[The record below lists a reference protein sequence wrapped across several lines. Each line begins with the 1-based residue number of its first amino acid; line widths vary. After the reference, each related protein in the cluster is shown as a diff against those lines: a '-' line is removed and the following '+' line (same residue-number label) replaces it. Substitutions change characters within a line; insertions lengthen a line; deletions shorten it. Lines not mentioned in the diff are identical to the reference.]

1 MIVDTDTFNQI
12 LELDEDE
19 DSHDFSQP
27 MVWDYFEQAEK
38 TFISMDDALLV
49 SCHVA
54 VPLRIP
60 HSRHTFLDSAKE
72 DLNTL
77 SSLGHFLKGSSAAL
91 GLSRV
96 QHTCEEIQHVGDLRD
111 EKSEKNLKPTEAL
124 KRMGKLLKRVKI
136 EYKEAQAWMKNF
148 YGEVAHE

>member
-1 MIVDTDTFNQI
+1 QIIDTETFNQI

-38 TFISMDDALLV
+38 TFITMDDA
-49 SCHVA
+49 
-54 VPLRIP
+54 
-60 HSRHTFLDSAKE
+60 FAKE
-72 DLNTL
+72 DLESL

-96 QHTCEEIQHVGDLRD
+96 QHTCEQIQHVGNLRD
-111 EKSEKNLKPTEAL
+111 EKSEKNLKPAEAL
-124 KRMGKLLKRVKI
+124 KQMGKLLKRVKI
-136 EYKEAQAWMKNF
+136 EYKEAQVWMKDF
-148 YGEVAHE
+148 YGESED